1 MILLHPDWTLG
12 ISSPYLQAQIA
23 QNAAVR
29 LLTGTKKRDQI
40 APVLAFFLWIPV
52 YFRIQFLLIVD
63 GPWWSFV
70 LQFGQCNVS
79 CLNVL

>member
-1 MILLHPDWTLG
+1 MILLHPDWTLDL
-12 ISSPYLQAQIA
+12 SSPYFQAQIV

-29 LLTGTKKRDQI
+29 LLTGTKKDEQI
-40 APVLAFFLWIPV
+40 APVLDSILWIPV

-63 GPWWSFV
+63 GPLYCSLV
-70 LQFGQCNVS
+70 SVS